1 MAQYTFTIQQLKL
14 MEGLNDSKPDLAVN
28 NPDPKKDSTQRL
40 SNAVSQTNQRNTTG
54 ANLKVQTSDFTNKPM
69 SADAQDSQTI
79 LPNNSQS
86 VSKIAKDINTGK
98 ASGSYIL
105 QNGTEYDREQ
115 VNETI
120 EFSKTELDDF
130 LRSF

>member
-14 MEGLNDSKPDLAVN
+14 MEGLNYSKPDLAVD
-28 NPDPKKDSTQRL
+28 NPDPKKDNTQRL

-105 QNGTEYDREQ
+105 QNGTEYDGEQ

>member
-1 MAQYTFTIQQLKL
+1 
-14 MEGLNDSKPDLAVN
+14 MEGLNDSKPDLAVD
-28 NPDPKKDSTQRL
+28 NPDPKKDNTQRL

-105 QNGTEYDREQ
+105 QNGTEYDGEQ

>member
-14 MEGLNDSKPDLAVN
+14 MEGLNDSKPDLAVD
-28 NPDPKKDSTQRL
+28 NPDPKKDNTQGL

-105 QNGTEYDREQ
+105 QNGTEYDGEQ

-120 EFSKTELDDF
+120 ELSKTELDDF

>member
-28 NPDPKKDSTQRL
+28 NPDPKKDNTQRL

-105 QNGTEYDREQ
+105 QNGTEYDGEQ

>member
-14 MEGLNDSKPDLAVN
+14 MEGLNDSKPDLAVD
-28 NPDPKKDSTQRL
+28 NPDPKKDNTQRL

-105 QNGTEYDREQ
+105 QNGREYDGEQ

>member
-14 MEGLNDSKPDLAVN
+14 MEGLNDSKPDLAVD
-28 NPDPKKDSTQRL
+28 NPDPKKDNTQGL

-105 QNGTEYDREQ
+105 QNGTEYDGEQ

>member
-14 MEGLNDSKPDLAVN
+14 MEGLNDSKPDLAVD
-28 NPDPKKDSTQRL
+28 NPDPKKDNTQRL

-105 QNGTEYDREQ
+105 QNGTEYDGEQ